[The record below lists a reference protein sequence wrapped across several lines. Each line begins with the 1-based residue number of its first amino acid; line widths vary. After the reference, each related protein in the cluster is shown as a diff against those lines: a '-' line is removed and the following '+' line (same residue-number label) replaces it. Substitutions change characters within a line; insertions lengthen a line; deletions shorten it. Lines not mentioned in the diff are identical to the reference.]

1 MRQTLARLALLI
13 ILVAPAIGGA
23 APASQ
28 LISVDAM
35 MQDSPL
41 GSPVDNSAFY
51 PGAGVE
57 TAPAFAGTLRI
68 GQSTMRTKPVL
79 PSPVVDGR
87 DGRLFPGVTLGFFTD
102 GDLLIPVERGEMVR
116 ETATVA
122 TPSYWRVIPQ
132 VGRVWRESGDRGW
145 SRAAFPIMLVND
157 TENAAHQGLAT
168 FLYQNG
174 KVSALKFQFVQ
185 QTAPWLVRPHMVAWG
200 GTRLELLPG
209 TPDALDA
216 RRAQAREELARRLPA
231 KPWSELLKQ
240 TAPGTLDGFAD
251 DLLPAYR
258 VGAALI
264 KDGTLYYK
272 EVATPYGPYPY
283 PLEMRFGVR
292 SVTKSV
298 GPGLS
303 MLRLAQLYGPWVF
316 TLRIGDYV
324 KGLDPKYDR
333 VRFLDAAN
341 MATGF
346 GGTGTTKTN
355 PNDIF
360 DGYLGGDYD
369 AWYKAPSN
377 AEKLAEIRKNLKPYP
392 WEPGTVMRYR
402 DQDYYLLGVAID
414 GFLKSIDGPNA
425 DVWDWLQKEVLRP
438 IGIYHAPAVR
448 TREVGGKDG
457 VIWFNAGY
465 YPTLDDLA
473 KIALLYQHAGEYNG
487 QQLLNRQLTQDALNA
502 HCALV
507 KAGDA
512 AVSRQCVDG
521 GTTKQELYRTGFH
534 YLPYVGSKSGKQY
547 SLPSMHGSG
556 DNEVVLYPNGLVS
569 IRTSSADGLPEGTKT
584 RTSEAP
590 LTIQA
595 VDRLAPF

>member
-1 MRQTLARLALLI
+1 MLI
-13 ILVAPAIGGA
+13 AMAMVPVGVGA

-41 GSPVDNSAFY
+41 GSPIDNSAFY
-51 PGAGVE
+51 PGAGVQS
-57 TAPAFAGTLRI
+57 APGFAGTLRI
-68 GQSTMRTKPVL
+68 AQSTMRTKPT
-79 PSPVVDGR
+79 PDSPVVDGR
-87 DGRLFPGVTLGFFTD
+87 DARLFPGVTLEFFTD

-116 ETATVA
+116 ETATVT

-174 KVSALKFQFVQ
+174 RVSALKFQFVQ
-185 QTAPWLVRPHMVAWG
+185 QTAPWLVKPHLVAWG
-200 GTRLELLPG
+200 GSRLELLPG
-209 TPDALDA
+209 APALDT

-231 KPWSELLKQ
+231 KPWSELVKQ
-240 TAPGTLDGFAD
+240 VAPGTLDGFAE
-251 DLLPAYR
+251 DLVPAYR
-258 VGAALI
+258 VGAALV

-272 EVATPYGPYPY
+272 AVATPYGPYPY

-324 KGLDPKYDR
+324 KGLDPTYDR
-333 VRFLDAAN
+333 VRFVDAAN
-341 MATGF
+341 MSTGY

-369 AWYKAPSN
+369 AWYTAHSN
-377 AEKLAEIRKNLKPYP
+377 ADKIREIRKNLKPYP
-392 WEPGTVMRYR
+392 WEPGTVTRYR

-414 GFLKSIDGPNA
+414 GFLKSIDGPDA
-425 DVWDWLQKEVLRP
+425 DIWDWLQKEVLRP

-448 TREVGGKDG
+448 TREAGGKDG

-473 KIALLYQHAGEYNG
+473 KIALLYQNAGAYEG
-487 QQLLNRQLTQDALNA
+487 HQLLNRQLTQAALNA

-512 AVSRQCVDG
+512 SVDRNCVDG
-521 GTTKQELYRTGFH
+521 GTTKEPLYRTGFH

-547 SLPSMHGSG
+547 SLPSMHGAG
-556 DNEVVLYPNGLVS
+556 DNEVVLYPNGMIS

-584 RTSEAP
+584 RTTEEP